1 MEKTDRR
8 ASIIGLI
15 VLLIANTS
23 AAGAD
28 WCTSA
33 LVNISASFSDVPY
46 SLITLVNNIPNLCA
60 VIFTLVAGALVNRK
74 VTLKN
79 MILIGTGLHCVGGIM
94 PAFTG
99 SSFALLM
106 LGRFAF
112 GIGYGIM
119 QGICIS
125 MSFKLVTNEKLRAAA
140 MGWALTAQYATNM
153 VAQVVVGYL
162 CERGW
167 NYSFLI
173 YAWSIIPFLVVL
185 FLCPKFK
192 LDKDDRTALGGEGSS
207 LGQSETLWQSL
218 KAMPK
223 SVWIFSVIVGA
234 YMFCY
239 YPMFLTIGQI
249 IIGRN
254 FGTSVSVGYAMT
266 FYSVSSLL
274 GGLFFGVIAKY
285 LKHWTCCLALIGVAV
300 SSLGIY
306 LATSYGMACLFL
318 AVGGITSTL
327 ILPACNNNYYQQV
340 PPSRSFL
347 ASSITLAGLNIGAFL
362 GTPYIGLI
370 ELFGGEAS
378 TALLI
383 SPIILVIMGLVSV
396 KLSKNTAAA

>member
-1 MEKTDRR
+1 MQTTDRR

-15 VLLIANTS
+15 VLLSPTPPPPAP
-23 AAGAD
+23 

-99 SSFALLM
+99 SSFALLV

-207 LGQSETLWQSL
+207 LG
-218 KAMPK
+218 
-223 SVWIFSVIVGA
+223 
-234 YMFCY
+234 
-239 YPMFLTIGQI
+239 
-249 IIGRN
+249 
-254 FGTSVSVGYAMT
+254 
-266 FYSVSSLL
+266 
-274 GGLFFGVIAKY
+274 
-285 LKHWTCCLALIGVAV
+285 
-300 SSLGIY
+300 
-306 LATSYGMACLFL
+306 
-318 AVGGITSTL
+318 
-327 ILPACNNNYYQQV
+327 
-340 PPSRSFL
+340 
-347 ASSITLAGLNIGAFL
+347 
-362 GTPYIGLI
+362 
-370 ELFGGEAS
+370 
-378 TALLI
+378 
-383 SPIILVIMGLVSV
+383 
-396 KLSKNTAAA
+396 